1 MSACIGRA
9 NLMDEAWPPSK
20 GEAIH
25 TSTFLGHPVGCAMAL
40 AQLKLLQ
47 RLNIAQAAQESGRV
61 WLEQLKNAMKPWG
74 KRIQIRGRGLMIGI
88 EIING
93 DRKLSA
99 QTVISWTAQ
108 LLEAGIIV
116 LPTGDHGEVLGLSPP
131 LIISN
136 AQMKRAT
143 RLLTKP
149 LNQILP
155 Q

>member
-1 MSACIGRA
+1 
-9 NLMDEAWPPSK
+9 
-20 GEAIH
+20 
-25 TSTFLGHPVGCAMAL
+25 
-40 AQLKLLQ
+40 
-47 RLNIAQAAQESGRV
+47 
-61 WLEQLKNAMKPWG
+61 
-74 KRIQIRGRGLMIGI
+74 MIGI

-143 RLLTKP
+143 RLLTKT

>member
-1 MSACIGRA
+1 
-9 NLMDEAWPPSK
+9 
-20 GEAIH
+20 
-25 TSTFLGHPVGCAMAL
+25 
-40 AQLKLLQ
+40 
-47 RLNIAQAAQESGRV
+47 
-61 WLEQLKNAMKPWG
+61 
-74 KRIQIRGRGLMIGI
+74 MIGI
-88 EIING
+88 EIMNA

-99 QTVISWTAQ
+99 QTVISWTSQ

-143 RLLTKP
+143 RLLTKT